1 MRISIHKKSAFFLF
15 FIFAFLYSEA
25 QMSYQLHKSRNESSW
40 FVSGSAGLTSYLGD
54 LARFNFD
61 PIYKYKEESK
71 FAFTLAAGKSF
82 NHIYSARVFFISGGL
97 KAYDN
102 PHSIRYDA
110 KLTSYGLQFLINF
123 NTLIGSMNYVPDVYI
138 YGIAGAGSTS
148 TKPMLYHIS
157 NDSINNTP
165 IDSLNYAANISTFDL
180 NVGLGVNISIL
191 RNFDAFAEL
200 VYHYTMSDELDLVV
214 GEKKDAFFHSLIG
227 IRYRFAFAGNKGS
240 SIFGRKRR

>member
-1 MRISIHKKSAFFLF
+1 MRIRVYKRGLLILL
-15 FIFAFLYSEA
+15 FAFAVLYSEA
-25 QMSYQLHKSRNESSW
+25 QLSYQLHKSRNENSW
-40 FVSGSAGLTSYLGD
+40 FISGSLGLTSYLGD

-82 NHIYSARVFFISGGL
+82 NQIYSARAFFLSGGL

-102 PHSIRYDA
+102 PHLIRYDA

-123 NTLIGSMNYVPDVYI
+123 NTLIGKMNYVPDVFI

-148 TKPMLYHIS
+148 TKPMVYHIS

-165 IDSLNYAANISTFDL
+165 IDSLNYAENISTFDV
-180 NVGLGVNISIL
+180 NFGLGVNLSIL
-191 RNFDAFAEL
+191 RNFDAFAEI

-214 GEKKDAFFHSLIG
+214 GEKKDAFFHTLVG